1 MKVYNCFKDS
11 KGYLV
16 PKSAVIRNNHEIIE
30 WLSSNKIQYFFNDK
44 PNTLNLDKEYL
55 CIGISHSYSG
65 YIYTHASTISQ
76 EYIDQY
82 LIDNPYIK
90 LFGDDYEGFK
100 KYMTWV
106 STLGPWF
113 TKQLFKHV

>member
-1 MKVYNCFKDS
+1 MKAYNCFKDS
-11 KGYLV
+11 KGYLM
-16 PKSAVIRNNHEIIE
+16 PKSVVIKNNPEIIE
-30 WLSSNKIQYFFNDK
+30 WLSSDKIKNLFNDK

-55 CIGISHSYSG
+55 CIGISHSWAG

-76 EYIDQY
+76 EFIDQY
-82 LIDNPYIK
+82 LIDNLYIK
-90 LFGDDYEGFK
+90 NFSDDYDGFK

-113 TKQLFKHV
+113 IKKLFKN